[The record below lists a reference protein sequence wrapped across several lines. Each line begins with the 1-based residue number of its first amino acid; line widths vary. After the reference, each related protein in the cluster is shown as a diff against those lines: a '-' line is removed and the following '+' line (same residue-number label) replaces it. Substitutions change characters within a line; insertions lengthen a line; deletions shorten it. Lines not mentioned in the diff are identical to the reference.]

1 MKKQQITQNLQIK
14 KEIIQHLISFL
25 KSESDSIDNH
35 IKMIN
40 DVYYDLENTPDELLE
55 NLNTKEEYHN
65 YYNSIVETLQEPVID
80 CVYEIIKEKKY
91 KIVDSQAGNKI
102 EDNLSYEEAN
112 KLIKQYEQ
120 EDIDDGNYTVG
131 FYEIIEE

>member
-1 MKKQQITQNLQIK
+1 MKKQQFTQNLQIK
-14 KEIIQHLISFL
+14 KEIIQHLISSL
-25 KSESDSIDNH
+25 ESESDSIDNH

-80 CVYEIIKEKKY
+80 CVYEIIK
-91 KIVDSQAGNKI
+91 
-102 EDNLSYEEAN
+102 
-112 KLIKQYEQ
+112 
-120 EDIDDGNYTVG
+120 
-131 FYEIIEE
+131 